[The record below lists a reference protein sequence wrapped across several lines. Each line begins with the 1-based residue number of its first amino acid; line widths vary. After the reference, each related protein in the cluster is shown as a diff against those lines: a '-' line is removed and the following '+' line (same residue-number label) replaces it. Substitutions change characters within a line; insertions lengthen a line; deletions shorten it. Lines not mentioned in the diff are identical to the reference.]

1 MSVINSNLQALSAA
15 RNLDRSQE
23 LLGRALNRLSS
34 GSKIVRPADDA
45 GGLATSGKID
55 AQNQRVRAASNN
67 VQNATSF
74 VQTADGYMA
83 GMTKIA
89 IRLGDLT
96 ALSRDPTKSPAD
108 IALYQTEFTAL
119 QDQLRATIGGT
130 TVEIG
135 GTAGIPNPQGTF
147 NGRTLFGPNPAGI
160 TVNVGSEVGEDIVIP
175 DTNFRT
181 GSMLSLINQDSAG
194 AYALSLGSATAITA
208 IDGALTQIANER
220 ATFGGVQSSLDLSG
234 VTLSVSSE
242 NLSAAVSRLRDV
254 DVADESTQLAKYRIL
269 SESGTAMIAQ
279 ANQSA
284 QTVLKLLQS

>member
-23 LLGRALNRLSS
+23 LLGRTLNRLSS
-34 GSKIVRPADDA
+34 GNKIVRPADDS

-74 VQTADGYMA
+74 IQTADSYMA
-83 GMTKIA
+83 GMAKILT
-89 IRLGDLT
+89 RLGDLT
-96 ALSRDPTKSPAD
+96 ALSRDPTKGPAD
-108 IALYQTEFTAL
+108 VALYQTEFTAL

-130 TVEIG
+130 TLEIG
-135 GTAGIPNPQGTF
+135 GTIAVPAPQGTF
-147 NGRTLFGPNPAGI
+147 NGRTLFGPNPSGI
-160 TVNVGSEVGEDIVIP
+160 TVNVGSEVGENIVIP
-175 DTNFRT
+175 ETNFRT
-181 GSMLSLINQDSAG
+181 GSMLAFINQDGAG
-194 AYALSLGSATAITA
+194 AYTLNIGSSTTISTL
-208 IDGALTQIANER
+208 DSGLTQIALQR

-234 VTLSVSSE
+234 ATLAVTSE
-242 NLSAAVSRLRDV
+242 NLSAALSRLRDV
-254 DVADESTQLAKYRIL
+254 DVADESTQLAKYKIL

-284 QTVLKLLQS
+284 QNVLKLLQS